1 MSTFAA
7 RQLQSYAAL
16 NATISIRLTMS
27 VIQNPAAQGLVVG
40 TAGHIDHGKTSLIRA
55 LTGTDTDRLAEEK
68 RRGISI
74 DLGFAHLQL
83 SNGKRIS
90 FIDVPGH
97 ERFIKNMLAG
107 TGGIQAV
114 LLVVAADESVKPQTR
129 EHFEICRLLG
139 LRYGVIALTKADIA
153 SPEQRKK
160 ATDDIRALCER
171 SFLADAPLVP
181 VSAVTGEGLPELK
194 GALSRL
200 SERIEP
206 RDSRGLVRLPVDRSF
221 ALRGFGTVVTGTL
234 WSGRLRVGDTVELL
248 PQKRQL
254 RIRGLQVH
262 GESVNEATA
271 GQRTAVNLPGIEH
284 TEIRRGDVLVHA
296 GELEIS
302 PVLDISLDWL
312 PGFQTGKHR
321 EEVVLHLGTA
331 EVLGAMKILRAKQE
345 EQTALARLTLKDPVL
360 ALPGDRFVLRRPSP
374 AVTIAGGSVID
385 AFPTAR
391 MNRAMTVAKLD
402 ALANADLS
410 RRVQILVEES
420 NQGRYLQDLVRAV
433 GVPTDLVS
441 AAVQHHPELLLFP
454 GSGLVLTKAWLQQ
467 RRTKLLTWLTA
478 FHAKNPAAAGAPL
491 AQARLGLSPE
501 LAAIV
506 FSNFSPV
513 RVQGE
518 VISLSSHRAQLNDSQ
533 IRALTQIETAFRKG
547 GFQPPLPGDVL
558 KTLNGDDKQ
567 SRTLLESLVK
577 GKRLVR
583 ISENIIFHSDVIAHI
598 CTSLAAHKGRRFSVP
613 EFKQWMDIS
622 RKYAIPLLEYL
633 DREHVTRREG
643 DMRIVL

>member
-1 MSTFAA
+1 
-7 RQLQSYAAL
+7 
-16 NATISIRLTMS
+16 MS

-90 FIDVPGH
+90 FVDVPGH

-107 TGGIQAV
+107 AGGIQAV

-129 EHFEICRLLG
+129 EHFDICRLLG
-139 LRYGVIALTKADIA
+139 VRHGVIALTKADIA
-153 SPEQRKK
+153 SVEQRKK
-160 ATDDIRALCER
+160 TVSDIRALCER
-171 SFLADAPLVP
+171 SFLADALVIP

-194 GALSRL
+194 GALSAL
-200 SERIEP
+200 AERIEP
-206 RDSRGLVRLPVDRSF
+206 RDGRGLVRLPIDRSF

-234 WSGRLRVGDTVELL
+234 WSGRLRVGDTVGLL
-248 PQKRQL
+248 PSKRQL

-262 GESVNEATA
+262 GDSVNEAAA
-271 GQRTAVNLPGIEH
+271 GHRTAVNLPGIEH
-284 TEIRRGDVLVHA
+284 IEIRRGDVLVHA

-302 PVLDISLDWL
+302 SVLDISVEWL

-331 EVLGAMKILRAKQE
+331 EVLAAMKILRAKQE
-345 EQTALARLTLKDPVL
+345 EQTALARLTLKEPVV

-374 AVTIAGGSVID
+374 AVTIAGGTVID
-385 AFPTAR
+385 AFPAAR
-391 MNRAMTVAKLD
+391 MNRAKTVAKLD
-402 ALANADLS
+402 ALAYADLS
-410 RRVQILVEES
+410 RRIQILVEES
-420 NQGRYLQDLVRAV
+420 SEGRYLLDLMHSV
-433 GVPTDLVS
+433 GVPADSVGT
-441 AAVQHHPELLLFP
+441 AVQLNPELLFFP
-454 GSGLVLTKAWLQQ
+454 NSGLVLTKAWLQQ
-467 RRTKLLTWLTA
+467 RRTKLFTWLTA
-478 FHAKNPAAAGAPL
+478 FHAKNPSAAGAPL
-491 AQARLGLSPE
+491 VQARLGLSTD

-506 FSNFSPV
+506 FSNFPPV

-518 VISLSSHRAQLNDSQ
+518 VISLSNHRAQLNDGQ
-533 IRALTQIETAFRKG
+533 MRALAQIESAFRKG
-547 GFQPPLPGDVL
+547 GFQPPLPSEVL
-558 KTLNGDDKQ
+558 QAINGDDKQ
-567 SRTLLESLVK
+567 GRTLLESLVK

-583 ISENIIFHSDVIAHI
+583 ISENVIFHSDVIAHI

-643 DMRIVL
+643 DMRVVL